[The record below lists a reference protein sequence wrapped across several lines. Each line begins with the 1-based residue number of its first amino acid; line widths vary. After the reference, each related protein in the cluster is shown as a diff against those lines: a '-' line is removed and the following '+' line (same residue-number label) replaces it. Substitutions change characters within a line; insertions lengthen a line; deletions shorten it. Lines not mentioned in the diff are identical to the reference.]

1 MKKFLTATL
10 ILLLVCSMSTAFAFT
25 WKDTEAAECTEYLV
39 DVTKYAKADADLG
52 TAYEKAPNATAKI
65 GDTVYFDIT
74 ATDVAGEAV
83 EAVVEVHH
91 LSDVQPLGKI
101 YSAKVVGPQPWIK
114 ASITEK
120 SAIAELTYKGEP
132 IQVNGSS
139 VTIGDLVFTRNEK
152 GVVTDVSSNL
162 NTAEML
168 KELAALGIDIQ
179 ELYDGKLCM
188 TNGIIIANFGQ
199 VCETTAT
206 ATWYVAAEDDP
217 VLGIPKTGSASTV
230 VAPLVVFMGGV
241 AAICLPRR
249 RR

>member
-1 MKKFLTATL
+1 MKKFLTLTL
-10 ILLLVCSMSTAFAFT
+10 VLLLVCSLSTAYAFT

-39 DVTKYAKADADLG
+39 AITKYAKADADLG

-65 GDTVYFDIT
+65 GDLVYFDIV

-91 LSDVQPLGKI
+91 LSDVQPLCKI

-114 ASITEK
+114 ASITEQ
-120 SAIAELTYKGEP
+120 SNIAELTYKGEP
-132 IQVNGSS
+132 IQANGSS
-139 VTIGDLVFTRNEK
+139 VVIGDLVFTRDTK
-152 GVVTDVSSNL
+152 GVVTDVGSNL

-188 TNGIIIANFGQ
+188 TDDIIIANFGK
-199 VCETTAT
+199 VCETTDT
-206 ATWYVAAEDDP
+206 AAWYVAAEDDP
-217 VLGIPKTGSASTV
+217 VLGIPKTGDASM
-230 VAPLVVFMGGV
+230 VVFPALMCTGV
-241 AAICLPRR
+241 LALCLPRR